1 MIKCIYID
9 GYNTIEDGSSFRE
22 ENSPYFNDIAFT
34 IGCQKSDIEE
44 HIKFFCKNYGD
55 FIWEYHEIF
64 WRSLVKKYASIYDED
79 LISQVYA
86 IFLDYYET
94 KVQLFDGTI
103 EALRELSKT
112 VKLIMVANGN
122 SKRLKRLIG
131 KYNFHDIFWDCV
143 ISSETPY
150 QKPNSF
156 MFQYGL
162 KMYGWKPNEVIMV
175 GDKYDNDIMGA
186 KKCGLLTSI
195 FISKSKAPIGCELTP
210 DFMISSLAELND
222 IVSLS
227 KNKMLNIIPSI
238 AFGKKNYCEDISAF
252 IVAGG
257 KGSRLGDLGTSTQK
271 CMLNLWGKP
280 ILYYTIVSLKN
291 AGCSKIVIAVNYLS
305 EQIIDYFGDGSFL
318 GVDII
323 YVKKETKSTYDAI
336 FQSLDLL
343 SDRILYVHGNILFQN
358 KLLENIIKLGNM
370 QNESIIAAV
379 DSNISNVRHAQF
391 EVDNDG
397 KILRID
403 LTERNG
409 EMPYTFLGVANYKKQ
424 DFINNFEYMENGD
437 VDISGMV
444 EKVIQQKLDKG
455 ISTLTYCYKGGW
467 RHIENEDDY
476 LNISKQSR
484 WDIYYDK

>member
-22 ENSPYFNDIAFT
+22 GNSSYFNDIAFD

-44 HIKFFCKNYGD
+44 HMRFFCKNYGD

-64 WRSLVKKYASIYDED
+64 WRSLVKKYERSYSEE
-79 LISQVYA
+79 LISHIYE
-86 IFLDYYET
+86 IFLDYYES
-94 KVQLFDGTI
+94 KVQLFDGTM
-103 EALRELSKT
+103 EALRELSKS

-122 SKRLKRLIG
+122 SKRLKRLIK
-131 KYNFHDIFWDCV
+131 KYNFHDIFWDYV

-195 FISKSKAPIGCELTP
+195 YISKSKAPIGCELTP
-210 DFMISSLAELND
+210 DFMINSLSELNE
-222 IVSLS
+222 IVNLS
-227 KNKMLNIIPSI
+227 KSKTLSIIPSI
-238 AFGKKNYCEDISAF
+238 SLGEKKGDEDISAF

-257 KGSRLGDLGTSTQK
+257 KGSRLGDLGISTQK
-271 CMLNLWGKP
+271 CMLKLWGKP

-291 AGCSKIVIAVNYLS
+291 AGCSKIVIAVNHLS

-323 YVKKETKSTYDAI
+323 YVKKETKSTYEAI

-343 SDRILYVHGNILFQN
+343 SERILYVHGNILFQN
-358 KLLENIIKLGNM
+358 KLLENIIKLGRT
-370 QNESIIAAV
+370 QDESIVAAV
-379 DSNISNVRHAQF
+379 DSNGSNVRHAQF
-391 EVDNDG
+391 ETDNDG
-397 KILRID
+397 KIQKID

-409 EMPYTFLGVANYKKQ
+409 KMPFTFLGVANYKRK
-424 DFINNFEYMENGD
+424 DFINNFEYKENGN
-437 VDISGMV
+437 VDTSGMV
-444 EKVIQQKLDKG
+444 EKVIQQKLDRG
-455 ISTLTYCYKGGW
+455 LSTLTYCYKGGW
-467 RHIENEDDY
+467 RHIESEDDY
-476 LNISKQSR
+476 FNISQQSR
-484 WDIYYDK
+484 WEIYYDK

>member
-9 GYNTIEDGSSFRE
+9 GYNTIEDGFSFRE
-22 ENSPYFNDIAFT
+22 GNSSYYNDIALT
-34 IGCQKSDIEE
+34 IGCQKRDIEE
-44 HIKFFCKNYGD
+44 HIRFFCKSYGD

-64 WRSLVKKYASIYDED
+64 WRSLVKKYGSSYDEE
-79 LISQVYA
+79 LISQVYT
-86 IFLDYYET
+86 IFLDYYES
-94 KVQLFDGTI
+94 KVQLFEGTL
-103 EALRELSKT
+103 EALKELSKS

-122 SKRLKRLIG
+122 SKRLKRLIE
-131 KYNFHDIFWDCV
+131 KYNFHDIFWDYV

-162 KMYGWKPNEVIMV
+162 KMYGWEPNEVIMV

-195 FISKSKAPIGCELTP
+195 FISKSKAPAGCELTP
-210 DFMISSLAELND
+210 DFMINSISELND
-222 IVSLS
+222 IVGLS
-227 KNKMLNIIPSI
+227 RNRLLNIIPSI
-238 AFGKKNYCEDISAF
+238 SLGEKKEGEDISAF

-257 KGSRLGDLGTSTQK
+257 KGSRLGDLGTNTQK

-291 AGCSKIVIAVNYLS
+291 VGCSKIVIAVNHLS

-318 GVDII
+318 GVDIV

-358 KLLENIIKLGNM
+358 KLLENIIKLGNK
-370 QNESIIAAV
+370 QNESIITAV
-379 DSNISNVRHAQF
+379 ESKASNVRHAQF

-397 KILRID
+397 KILKID

-476 LNISKQSR
+476 LDISQQSR

>member
-22 ENSPYFNDIAFT
+22 AKSPYFNDIALA

-44 HIKFFCKNYGD
+44 HIRFFCKSYGD

-64 WRSLVKKYASIYDED
+64 WRSLVKKYAQSYSEE
-79 LISQVYA
+79 LISHVYA
-86 IFLDYYET
+86 IFLDYYES
-94 KVQLFDGTI
+94 KVQLFEGTL
-103 EALRELSKT
+103 EALTELSKS

-122 SKRLKRLIG
+122 SKRLKRLIE
-131 KYNFHDIFWDCV
+131 KYNFHDIFWDYV

-150 QKPNSF
+150 QKPNRF

-162 KMYGWKPNEVIMV
+162 KMYGWEPNEVIMV

-195 FISKSKAPIGCELTP
+195 FMINSIS
-210 DFMISSLAELND
+210 ELND

-238 AFGKKNYCEDISAF
+238 SLSEKKDGEDISAF

-257 KGSRLGDLGTSTQK
+257 KGSRLGDLGANTQK

-291 AGCSKIVIAVNYLS
+291 AGCSKIVIAVNHLS

-323 YVKKETKSTYDAI
+323 YVKKETKSTYDAL

-358 KLLENIIKLGNM
+358 KLLENIIKLGNK
-370 QNESIIAAV
+370 QNESIITTVESKVA
-379 DSNISNVRHAQF
+379 NVRHAQF

-397 KILRID
+397 RILKID

-409 EMPYTFLGVANYKKQ
+409 EMPYTFLGVANYKKE
-424 DFINNFEYMENGD
+424 DFTNNLEYMENGD

-455 ISTLTYCYKGGW
+455 ISTLAYCYQGGW
-467 RHIENEDDY
+467 RHIENENDY
-476 LNISKQSR
+476 LDISQQSR

>member
-22 ENSPYFNDIAFT
+22 AKSPYFNDIAVT

-44 HIKFFCKNYGD
+44 HIRFFCKSYGD

-64 WRSLVKKYASIYDED
+64 WRSLVKKYAQSYSEE
-79 LISQVYA
+79 LISHVYA
-86 IFLDYYET
+86 IFLDYYES
-94 KVQLFDGTI
+94 KVQLFEGTL
-103 EALRELSKT
+103 EALTELSKS

-122 SKRLKRLIG
+122 SKRLKRLIE
-131 KYNFHDIFWDCV
+131 KYNFHDIFWDYV

-150 QKPNSF
+150 QKPNRF

-162 KMYGWKPNEVIMV
+162 KMYGWEPNEVIMV

-195 FISKSKAPIGCELTP
+195 FISKSKAPASCELTP
-210 DFMISSLAELND
+210 DFMINSISELND

-238 AFGKKNYCEDISAF
+238 SLSEKKDSEDISAF

-257 KGSRLGDLGTSTQK
+257 KGSRLGDLGANTQK

-291 AGCSKIVIAVNYLS
+291 AGCSKIVIAVNHLS

-323 YVKKETKSTYDAI
+323 YVKKETKSTYDAL
-336 FQSLDLL
+336 FQSLNLL

-358 KLLENIIKLGNM
+358 KLLENIIKLGNK
-370 QNESIIAAV
+370 QNESIITTV
-379 DSNISNVRHAQF
+379 ESKVSNVRHAQF

-397 KILRID
+397 RILKID

-409 EMPYTFLGVANYKKQ
+409 EMLYTFLGVANYKKE
-424 DFINNFEYMENGD
+424 DFTNNLEYMENGD

-455 ISTLTYCYKGGW
+455 ISTLAYCYQGGW
-467 RHIENEDDY
+467 RHIENENDY
-476 LNISKQSR
+476 LDISQQSR